1 MRINLD
7 YRIKDDIEFIKEA
20 EKIND
25 DELSGLTNVSRTT
38 LNEIKNTNKC
48 NLNVCEKIYS
58 YIYKKKYRL
67 NSVKEELLKEQYK
80 KVLFHGSKRGID
92 EILAT
97 GSRKNSDFG
106 NGFYLGESYIQALA
120 FVSEFDNSCIYSFS
134 FDFKNLNVY
143 QFECDLDW
151 MLAVCYYRGTLNE
164 YSNYDKILNVIEKLK
179 DADII
184 IAPIADNK
192 MFYIMTQ
199 FAEGEINADVAIH
212 SLSAS
217 KLGYQYIL
225 KTDRAIKCLRPI
237 EKYYVCKEERIDCQ
251 NELEKRGY
259 EIDTKLKIAK
269 REFKDGLY
277 IDEVF
282 KWENL
287 IMMGFC

>member
-97 GSRKNSDFG
+97 GSRNNCDLG

>member
-97 GSRKNSDFG
+97 GSRNNCDFG

-282 KWENL
+282 K
-287 IMMGFC
+287 

>member
-80 KVLFHGSKRGID
+80 KVLFHGSKREID

-97 GSRKNSDFG
+97 GSRNNCDFG

-282 KWENL
+282 K
-287 IMMGFC
+287 

>member
-20 EKIND
+20 EKINE
-25 DELSGLTNVSRTT
+25 DELSSLTNVSRTT

-48 NLNVCEKIYS
+48 NLAVCEKIYS

-97 GSRKNSDFG
+97 GSRNNCDFG
-106 NGFYLGESYIQALA
+106 NGFYLGESYNQALA
-120 FVSEFDNSCIYSFS
+120 FVSEFNDSCIYSFS
-134 FDFKNLNVY
+134 FDYKNLNVY

-164 YSNYDKILNVIEKLK
+164 YSNYDKVLNVIEKLK

-225 KTDRAIKCLRPI
+225 KTDRAIKCLNPI

-282 KWENL
+282 K
-287 IMMGFC
+287 

>member
-97 GSRKNSDFG
+97 GSRNNCDLG

-282 KWENL
+282 K
-287 IMMGFC
+287 

>member
-282 KWENL
+282 K
-287 IMMGFC
+287 

>member
-20 EKIND
+20 EKINE
-25 DELSGLTNVSRTT
+25 DELSSLTNVSRTT

-48 NLNVCEKIYS
+48 NLTVCEKIYS

-80 KVLFHGSKRGID
+80 KVLFHGSKKGLD

-97 GSRKNSDFG
+97 GSRNNCDFG
-106 NGFYLGESYIQALA
+106 NGFYLGENYNQALA

-282 KWENL
+282 K
-287 IMMGFC
+287 

>member
-120 FVSEFDNSCIYSFS
+120 FVSEFDNSCIYSLS

-282 KWENL
+282 K
-287 IMMGFC
+287 

>member
-20 EKIND
+20 EKINE
-25 DELSGLTNVSRTT
+25 DELSSLTNVSRTT

-48 NLNVCEKIYS
+48 NITVCEKIYS

-97 GSRKNSDFG
+97 GSRNNCDFG
-106 NGFYLGESYIQALA
+106 NGFYLGESYNQALA

-134 FDFKNLNVY
+134 FDYKNLNVY

-164 YSNYDKILNVIEKLK
+164 YSNCDKVLNVIEKLK
-179 DADII
+179 DVDII

-192 MFYIMTQ
+192 MFYIMIQ

-282 KWENL
+282 K
-287 IMMGFC
+287 